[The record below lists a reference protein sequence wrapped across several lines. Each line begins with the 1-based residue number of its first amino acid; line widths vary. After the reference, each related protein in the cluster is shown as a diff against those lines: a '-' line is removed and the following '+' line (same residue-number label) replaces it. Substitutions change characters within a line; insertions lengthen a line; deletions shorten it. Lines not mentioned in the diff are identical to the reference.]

1 MSAYN
6 IKWAPLGAEER
17 ARKLRVFHK
26 EESMEVDM
34 MKATPGVQKDHT
46 MLESFISHSAI
57 GLLRH
62 FTKRCMLVSFN
73 FG

>member
-1 MSAYN
+1 MSARVMSAYN

-34 MKATPGVQKDHT
+34 MKATPGVQNR
-46 MLESFISHSAI
+46 SHHA
-57 GLLRH
+57 
-62 FTKRCMLVSFN
+62 
-73 FG
+73 

>member
-34 MKATPGVQKDHT
+34 MKATPGVQNRSYHT
-46 MLESFISHSAI
+46 
-57 GLLRH
+57 
-62 FTKRCMLVSFN
+62 
-73 FG
+73 